1 MYAFVKFLV
10 WQMQEPHSTVIPIL
24 TCKHTK
30 ECKGSFWIIFQ
41 LKFNVSVVFVCTLL
55 HWLKESNAS
64 RTLMEYISYQDKW
77 LKEKNPQESV
87 YFYCQFY
94 LSSNHN
100 TLCITQ
106 DHLYF
111 WDNLQNPFFFYS
123 RQIQIIILINIVL
136 LRLLL
141 LICWTCLDWN
151 IQAWKIEFKLILLY
165 FSNMNHS
172 LRIESFI
179 HYHHPNFVY
188 NFKFFLRVTYPP
200 SNGRSRSFII

>member
-1 MYAFVKFLV
+1 MQAGHSWSTYHIKTNGLRRKILKKVYTFIFNFTSLLTTTLYA
-10 WQMQEPHSTVIPIL
+10 S
-24 TCKHTK
+24 
-30 ECKGSFWIIFQ
+30 
-41 LKFNVSVVFVCTLL
+41 LKITLL
-55 HWLKESNAS
+55 LRQPAES
-64 RTLMEYISYQDKW
+64 
-77 LKEKNPQESV
+77 
-87 YFYCQFY
+87 
-94 LSSNHN
+94 
-100 TLCITQ
+100 
-106 DHLYF
+106 
-111 WDNLQNPFFFYS
+111 FFFYS